1 MTKKLLSAAL
11 AAIMVF
17 SFAAC
22 SKTNKTNSVS
32 SESQA
37 SENTAVSL
45 WDSAVY
51 TEDTEIGEGE
61 KTVAL
66 TVSAEGKS
74 VVITIKT
81 DAENL
86 GEALRET
93 GVAEGEESEYG
104 LYVKT
109 VNGMYADYDLNGAYW
124 SLYRGEEYSSVG
136 VDGARLSGDG
146 VNEYSLVLEVF
157 EG

>member
-1 MTKKLLSAAL
+1 MTKNLLSAAL

-22 SKTNKTNSVS
+22 SKTNEKNSVS
-32 SESQA
+32 SESPV
-37 SENTAVSL
+37 SDNTAVSL

-66 TVSAEGKS
+66 TVSAEDKS
-74 VVITIKT
+74 IVITIKT

-104 LYVKT
+104 LYIKT
-109 VNGMYADYDLNGAYW
+109 VNGMFADYELSGAYW
-124 SLYRGEEYSSVG
+124 SFYQGGEYSAVG
-136 VDGARLSGDG
+136 VDGARLSGDE